1 MSSQRPPEPVATPS
15 QTSGTR
21 LDWTLFVLLSFMWGS
36 SYLFIKIGVDEGLRP
51 LTLIMLRLLFGTL
64 LLVARLP
71 RRPSGAP
78 DEPAHVRPPAGH
90 VAVLDRD
97 PVLAHHVRRRE
108 RRRFLGRVDPQLD
121 RAAVHD
127 RDRAAVP
134 ARRAHHRQ
142 PARRA
147 WRWGSSGVVILTSG
161 DLGGSG
167 SAGGISLGIVALL
180 LSAVSYAVG
189 AVYAR
194 RNARG
199 LSPMTIALFQVLF
212 AFAITTT
219 LAFAIENP
227 LTASITPAAAFSVVW
242 LGLFGSGMAYLL
254 FFRLL
259 GDWGPTRTSLV
270 AYLLPVWGILLGVA
284 VLQETVDARVLLGT
298 ALIVGGVA
306 LVNARFGGAT
316 AVQALGAGGRLTAQA
331 SSARRTAPATID
343 RRGRRSGAPRRPA

>member
-1 MSSQRPPEPVATPS
+1 MIGAMSSQRPPEPVATPS

-21 LDWTLFVLLSFMWGS
+21 LDWSLFVLLSFMWGS

-64 LLVARLP
+64 LLIGVFLV
-71 RRPSGAP
+71 
-78 DEPAHVRPPAGH
+78 VRPALPTSRRTYGH
-90 VAVLDRD
+90 LLVMALFSIVIPFWLITYG
-97 PVLAHHVRRRE
+97 E
-108 RRRFLGRVDPQLD
+108 G
-121 RAAVHD
+121 
-127 RDRAAVP
+127 
-134 ARRAHHRQ
+134 
-142 PARRA
+142 
-147 WRWGSSGVVILTSG
+147 SGVDSSVAAILNSTVPLFTIVIAPLFLHDEHITLNRLAGLAVGFVGVIVLTSG

-167 SAGGISLGIVALL
+167 SAGGVSFGIVALL

-212 AFAITTT
+212 AFAIVTT
-219 LAFAIENP
+219 LAFTIENP
-227 LTASITPAAAFSVVW
+227 LSASITPAAAFSVVW

-259 GDWGPTRTSLV
+259 SAWGPTRTSLV

-284 VLQETVDARVLLGT
+284 VLHETVDSRVLLGT

-306 LVNARFGGAT
+306 LVNARFG
-316 AVQALGAGGRLTAQA
+316 
-331 SSARRTAPATID
+331 ARRLFERSAPAVD
-343 RRGRRSGAPRRPA
+343 

>member
-1 MSSQRPPEPVATPS
+1 M
-15 QTSGTR
+15 
-21 LDWTLFVLLSFMWGS
+21 
-36 SYLFIKIGVDEGLRP
+36 GV
-51 LTLIMLRLLFGTL
+51 I
-64 LLVARLP
+64 V
-71 RRPSGAP
+71 
-78 DEPAHVRPPAGH
+78 
-90 VAVLDRD
+90 
-97 PVLAHHVRRRE
+97 
-108 RRRFLGRVDPQLD
+108 
-121 RAAVHD
+121 
-127 RDRAAVP
+127 
-134 ARRAHHRQ
+134 
-142 PARRA
+142 
-147 WRWGSSGVVILTSG
+147 LTSG

-259 GDWGPTRTSLV
+259 GAWGPTRTSLV

-284 VLQETVDARVLLGT
+284 VLDETVDVAR
-298 ALIVGGVA
+298 A
-306 LVNARFGGAT
+306 ARDRAHRRRRGARERT
-316 AVQALGAGGRLTAQA
+316 VRSAARCSG
-331 SSARRTAPATID
+331 ARR
-343 RRGRRSGAPRRPA
+343 RRSD

>member
-1 MSSQRPPEPVATPS
+1 
-15 QTSGTR
+15 
-21 LDWTLFVLLSFMWGS
+21 
-36 SYLFIKIGVDEGLRP
+36 
-51 LTLIMLRLLFGTL
+51 MLRLLFGTL
-64 LLVARLP
+64 LLIGVFLV
-71 RRPSGAP
+71 
-78 DEPAHVRPPAGH
+78 VRPALPTSRRTYGH
-90 VAVLDRD
+90 LLVMALFSIVIPFWLITYG
-97 PVLAHHVRRRE
+97 E
-108 RRRFLGRVDPQLD
+108 G
-121 RAAVHD
+121 
-127 RDRAAVP
+127 
-134 ARRAHHRQ
+134 
-142 PARRA
+142 
-147 WRWGSSGVVILTSG
+147 SGVDSSVASILNSTVPLFTIVIAPVFLHDEHITVNRVAGLAVGFAGVIILTSG

-167 SAGGISLGIVALL
+167 SGGGIGPGIVALL

-227 LTASITPAAAFSVVW
+227 LAASITPAAAFSVVW

-284 VLQETVDARVLLGT
+284 VLQETVDGRVLLGT
-298 ALIVGGVA
+298 ALVIGGVA
-306 LVNARFGGAT
+306 LVNARFGGRE
-316 AVQALGAGGRLTAQA
+316 LF
-331 SSARRTAPATID
+331 RRSAPAVD
-343 RRGRRSGAPRRPA
+343 